1 MLSSQ
6 YNPLFW
12 AVENIVSD
20 SNKEVLF
27 SHYYIDMLLFWI
39 RYKPNYNL
47 CSYNQTL
54 LDA

>member
-27 SHYYIDMLLFWI
+27 SHYYIYIQDYTSLRNFFF
-39 RYKPNYNL
+39 NL
-47 CSYNQTL
+47 DFILKIY
-54 LDA
+54 